1 MENDWMITPVS
12 TWQDIEEK
20 IPSLTASI
28 AATEHEI
35 STINGVMTR
44 SKNIK
49 LKKLKDK
56 LYFDERMLIWYKKTR
71 EERIQQTK
79 IIVDQLLDF
88 GFECPP
94 IQFEPF
100 EYTCEE
106 FCRLL
111 EECRHI
117 ANDAYDLYMRGFR
130 CTLFY

>member
-1 MENDWMITPVS
+1 MESNWIFPNL
-12 TWQDIEEK
+12 WWEEVDEEMA
-20 IPSLTASI
+20 SLTASI

-44 SKNIK
+44 SKTIR
-49 LKKLKDK
+49 LKTLKDK
-56 LYFDERMLIWYKKTR
+56 LYYDERMLIWYKKTR

-100 EYTCEE
+100 EYTCDE

>member
-28 AATEHEI
+28 AAIEHEI

-44 SKNIK
+44 SKSIK
-49 LKKLKDK
+49 LETLKDK
-56 LYFDERMLIWYKKTR
+56 LYYDERMLIWYKKTR

-88 GFECPP
+88 LPLE
-94 IQFEPF
+94 
-100 EYTCEE
+100 
-106 FCRLL
+106 RLL
-111 EECRHI
+111 DLFFLELERCSFNFLVKSSSTQLEFPRTCF
-117 ANDAYDLYMRGFR
+117 YD
-130 CTLFY
+130 T

>member
-1 MENDWMITPVS
+1 MESNWIFPNL
-12 TWQDIEEK
+12 WWEEVDEEMA
-20 IPSLTASI
+20 SLTASI
-28 AATEHEI
+28 AVAKEEI

-44 SKNIK
+44 SKTIR
-49 LKKLKDK
+49 LKTLKDK
-56 LYFDERMLIWYKKTR
+56 LYYDERMLIWYKKTR

-100 EYTCEE
+100 EYTCDE

>member
-1 MENDWMITPVS
+1 MESNWIFPNL
-12 TWQDIEEK
+12 WWEEVDEEMA
-20 IPSLTASI
+20 SLTASI
-28 AATEHEI
+28 AVAKEEI

-56 LYFDERMLIWYKKTR
+56 LYYDERMLIWYKKTR
-71 EERIQQTK
+71 EERIQRTK

-88 GFECPP
+88 GFAFPP

-100 EYTCEE
+100 EYTCDE